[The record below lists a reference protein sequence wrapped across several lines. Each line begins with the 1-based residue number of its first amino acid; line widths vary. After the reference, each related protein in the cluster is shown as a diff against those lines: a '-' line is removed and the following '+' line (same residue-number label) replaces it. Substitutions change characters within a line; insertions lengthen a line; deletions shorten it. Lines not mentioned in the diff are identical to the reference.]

1 MTREEIE
8 QIKVGDLLK
17 YRLVNEELDFEVE
30 TIELVTEIRNTG
42 ILIQTVVIIAS
53 SSPDNVMVGG
63 VGQLDR
69 LNASFFE
76 KIA

>member
-1 MTREEIE
+1 MTIDEAKAL
-8 QIKVGDLLK
+8 KVGDLLK
-17 YRLVNEELDFEVE
+17 YRLVNEEINFEVE

-42 ILIQTVVIIAS
+42 ILIQTLAVITS
-53 SSPDNVMVGG
+53 SVPNYKVGG
-63 VGQLDR
+63 VGQIDR

>member
-1 MTREEIE
+1 MTREEME

-17 YRLVNEELDFEVE
+17 YRLVNEELEFKVE

-42 ILIQTVVIIAS
+42 IIIQTVVVIAS
-53 SSPDNVMVGG
+53 SVPNYTVGG

>member
-1 MTREEIE
+1 MTREEME

-17 YRLVNEELDFEVE
+17 YRLVNEELEFKVE

-42 ILIQTVVIIAS
+42 IIIQTVVVITS
-53 SSPDNVMVGG
+53 SVPNYKVGG

>member
-1 MTREEIE
+1 MTREEME
-8 QIKVGDLLK
+8 QVKVGDLLK
-17 YRLVNEELDFEVE
+17 YRLVNEEINFEVE

-53 SSPDNVMVGG
+53 SIPNYKVGG
-63 VGQLDR
+63 VGQIDR